1 MAESLYRLSQNQ
13 FLRYVVAS
21 VGALSV
27 DMGSFI
33 LLLRFG
39 MLAGL
44 AAAIAYTLGIV
55 AHWVLLSRGVFKE
68 GVAERGM
75 ARTQQKVIFFVTT
88 LGGLALTTA
97 VVSVLVALGVAPIV
111 TKVLAVVLSFTLN
124 WLIRK
129 RYIFRPDAAVA

>member
-1 MAESLYRLSQNQ
+1 MTDSFYRLSQNQ
-13 FLRYVVAS
+13 FLRYLIAS

-33 LLLRFG
+33 LLLHFG
-39 MLAGL
+39 VLAGF

-88 LGGLALTTA
+88 LAGLGLTTA

-129 RYIFRPDAAVA
+129 RYIFRPAAAVA

>member
-1 MAESLYRLSQNQ
+1 MTDSLYRLSQNQ
-13 FLRYVVAS
+13 FLRYLIAS

-33 LLLRFG
+33 LMLHFG
-39 MLAGL
+39 ILAGL

-88 LGGLALTTA
+88 LAGLGLTTA

-129 RYIFRPDAAVA
+129 RYIFRPAVAVA

>member
-1 MAESLYRLSQNQ
+1 MTDSLYRLSQNQ
-13 FLRYVVAS
+13 FLRYVAAS

-33 LLLRFG
+33 LLLHFG

-68 GVAERGM
+68 GVAERGV

-88 LGGLALTTA
+88 LAGLALTTA

-129 RYIFRPDAAVA
+129 RYIFRPAVAVA